1 MSLKAGGGA
10 TCRRA
15 SFLVFGFEGEN
26 LVGAVGMWKSPLLRF
41 PRSVGDGG
49 NLDGGTAWTR
59 NVSREFS
66 TVVHR
71 PAFPQRSPVVSCGFL
86 PMQTGEELALGFL
99 HFGGGLGVGFGV
111 GPLRQLIDGEIVC

>member
-1 MSLKAGGGA
+1 MRFGCGFGVRGRKARRRCGNVEIAAFAISKVGG
-10 TCRRA
+10 RRW
-15 SFLVFGFEGEN
+15 ETR
-26 LVGAVGMWKSPLLRF
+26 WR
-41 PRSVGDGG
+41 
-49 NLDGGTAWTR
+49 TALTR

-66 TVVHR
+66 TVVRR
-71 PAFPQRSPVVSCGFL
+71 PAFPQRSPVLSCGFL